1 VQHNVGGVATRH
13 QYIRE
18 VVGGCAHG
26 SCNLL
31 GLRPRPQ
38 FLGGV
43 GGFAANTTQK
53 NSRGGEAAPN
63 PTAGGGRSI
72 SPEAVPRLMQSPGAA
87 PQTPI
92 SGSFWRLRRQN
103 EPEKL
108 LGAASP
114 PRTPPPEADF
124 ATALEAVLSTT
135 PLYVTGVV

>member
-1 VQHNVGGVATRH
+1 VWVGHSQGCCH
-13 QYIRE
+13 
-18 VVGGCAHG
+18 VV
-26 SCNLL
+26 
-31 GLRPRPQ
+31 GLRPTTL
-38 FLGGV
+38 FLGSV

-87 PQTPI
+87 PQPPI
-92 SGSFWRLRRQN
+92 SGSFGRLRRQN